1 MNLICFF
8 FRQLCVLLNAEYIY
22 LTFADIISTEIKNM
36 KFASTIVRTL
46 NMILLTTTELFDLR
60 HSLRDI
66 SNKVTLFQKLK
77 KLSPEW
83 SLSEF
88 FKMIASSSVMPV
100 FHLTIRRIQHHC
112 LNDCIS
118 AGHTVPYQH

>member
-66 SNKVTLFQKLK
+66 SNKVMR
-77 KLSPEW
+77 E
-83 SLSEF
+83 
-88 FKMIASSSVMPV
+88 I
-100 FHLTIRRIQHHC
+100 
-112 LNDCIS
+112 
-118 AGHTVPYQH
+118 